1 MSLEKLNAKTTN
13 GGIDSEATKFIPAGN
28 SRPNIPEAEQKK
40 TKEGPAETSARARK
54 AAAQVS
60 RAVAKVMKKAAILA
74 DLMTD
79 DDLAEDM
86 RVLRDAKKATSRVW
100 DIEQKKLVEIPDH
113 KTRLA
118 ATTFSRAYKEG
129 LPVQR
134 QVVAVAEFKSIE
146 DTIAKLR
153 ASPELLRAIAN
164 LNSQGIEVE
173 ADGEPID
180 IETIKIPPKDQP
192 AE

>member
-1 MSLEKLNAKTTN
+1 
-13 GGIDSEATKFIPAGN
+13 
-28 SRPNIPEAEQKK
+28 
-40 TKEGPAETSARARK
+40 
-54 AAAQVS
+54 
-60 RAVAKVMKKAAILA
+60 
-74 DLMTD
+74 MTD

-134 QVVAVAEFKSIE
+134 QLVLTKAFESVEE
-146 DTIAKLR
+146 TIKKIKG
-153 ASPELLRAIAN
+153 SPEMMKALMALQA
-164 LNSQGIEVE
+164 SGMTVE
-173 ADGEPID
+173 AGGEIID
-180 IETIKIPPKDQP
+180 IES
-192 AE
+192 EELR